1 MTSRK
6 KAAKETT
13 YSELYLITSNQ
24 NLFASLVI
32 LMQKSSV
39 LCFRSC
45 SDCEPFVGPA
55 VALLNSHMGDFDTTE
70 VPFSTFTSSL
80 FVCFSR
86 AHTSAFFFHA
96 YHHLCVREVFISLL
110 KVITLLRLLRLVI
123 VVKIFI
129 TIIRYSGLFESGANE

>member
-6 KAAKETT
+6 TAAKETT
-13 YSELYLITSNQ
+13 YSALYLTTSNQ

-45 SDCEPFVGPA
+45 SDCEPFVSPA

-70 VPFSTFTSSL
+70 VPFSTLTSSL
-80 FVCFSR
+80 FVFCV
-86 AHTSAFFFHA
+86 HTQALFFFHA
-96 YHHLCVREVFISLL
+96 YHHLCVR
-110 KVITLLRLLRLVI
+110 
-123 VVKIFI
+123 
-129 TIIRYSGLFESGANE
+129 